1 MDLSVIF
8 ESDIDCPICR
18 AKARGMAI
26 PHRPHH
32 PRCSKNTTT
41 RGKGMND
48 GRGAEVVASEK
59 AQAVH
64 AAAIRKPLTS
74 GEKLSA
80 SNVTKEAVDVFMR
93 PRPNCTSKNAKR
105 GAENEN
111 TESTSVTMATESS
124 TVGGEEG
131 AYVPTAEDFKFEV
144 IMRVT
149 AVPTE
154 VHVPRA
160 VHALASYVTDTCL
173 GSKRCVEN
181 LKPFFTNMT
190 VTVPPIADNTS
201 ALYDSIVGQE
211 LLVVD
216 LELFFPSNHLRC
228 PRFQKTSPFSPFS
241 PCLVPQS
248 MQYLWD
254 TSVTGARLPSMR
266 MMENCSHD
274 CLPTWLC
281 VTQWNPSMLEEHRI

>member
-59 AQAVH
+59 AQAAH
-64 AAAIRKPLTS
+64 AKAICKQLTS
-74 GEKLSA
+74 AERLSA
-80 SNVTKEAVDVFMR
+80 SNVTQEALNTFMEH
-93 PRPNCTSKNAKR
+93 RPNCSSKKAMTR
-105 GAENEN
+105 DAENEKTQST
-111 TESTSVTMATESS
+111 TETTATESS

-131 AYVPTAEDFKFEV
+131 VYVPTAEDFKFEV
-144 IMRVT
+144 ITRVT

-173 GSKRCVEN
+173 GSKRV
-181 LKPFFTNMT
+181 
-190 VTVPPIADNTS
+190 
-201 ALYDSIVGQE
+201 
-211 LLVVD
+211 
-216 LELFFPSNHLRC
+216 LR
-228 PRFQKTSPFSPFS
+228 
-241 PCLVPQS
+241 
-248 MQYLWD
+248 
-254 TSVTGARLPSMR
+254 
-266 MMENCSHD
+266 
-274 CLPTWLC
+274 
-281 VTQWNPSMLEEHRI
+281 I

>member
-1 MDLSVIF
+1 
-8 ESDIDCPICR
+8 
-18 AKARGMAI
+18 
-26 PHRPHH
+26 
-32 PRCSKNTTT
+32 
-41 RGKGMND
+41 MND

-64 AAAIRKPLTS
+64 AAAIPKPLTS

-111 TESTSVTMATESS
+111 TESTSVTLATESS

-181 LKPFFTNMT
+181 LKPFFTNIT

-216 LELFFPSNHLRC
+216 WELFSPVTTCVVLVAGVISSVRD
-228 PRFQKTSPFSPFS
+228 RTFQKTSPFSPFS

-254 TSVTGARLPSMR
+254 TSVPGARLPSMR